1 MRWSKGFLDWLS
13 ELRPRQ
19 MLMISAVAALVMFG
33 IMYFAFTKLTRVE
46 EEVVSHETPEVVTR
60 SVVVA
65 KSDIG
70 AQTIL
75 KREMLELKELPEDM
89 VPTNAVSDAGAV
101 INRTTKAMIF
111 SGDVITEQK
120 IYGSNEP
127 TGFVGSIPKDCRAI
141 SVSVND
147 VTGVAGFAKP
157 GDRVDVVLVEKG
169 DGIATS
175 TILLQNVLLLSIN
188 NNMGVKKTPSSEGE
202 QQLNPSTEAID
213 NPTIATLALKPDE
226 GLQLVSASKLG
237 EIYLML
243 RPFRPSDS
251 YVDASDYT
259 LESYRPSRTV
269 KSEAP
274 STSTPSTPSTSTT
287 PTTPR
292 ASVPPTSTAP
302 IVEPKVPFN
311 PSALPELQSKPEA
324 KTEPQS
330 KSEPEKPKTFEI
342 IYGDDPDEE
351 EAKK

>member
-1 MRWSKGFLDWLS
+1 MTADVPSNILPEGYVTDSKQAINLPAS
-13 ELRPRQ
+13 
-19 MLMISAVAALVMFG
+19 VALQKGDVLT
-33 IMYFAFTKLTRVE
+33 TK
-46 EEVVSHETPEVVTR
+46 
-60 SVVVA
+60 
-65 KSDIG
+65 KFYSDI
-70 AQTIL
+70 
-75 KREMLELKELPEDM
+75 RM
-89 VPTNAVSDAGAV
+89 AG
-101 INRTTKAMIF
+101 F
-111 SGDVITEQK
+111 PGK
-120 IYGSNEP
+120 IP
-127 TGFVGSIPKDCRAI
+127 DDCRA
-141 SVSVND
+141 VSIAITD
-147 VTGVAGFAKP
+147 ATGVAGFAKP

-324 KTEPQS
+324 KTDTQS